1 MSVPELYS
9 YLQVLPYYAAAQRAM
24 YAGGVFHTA
33 GIWAFNGH
41 VQVLSV
47 SRLSSR
53 LHGCTM
59 QRGNDCQLHG
69 ARMCRLYRMPR
80 APRAPLSSNGKK
92 HARAQGGA
100 RARSCAAARRV
111 ARCVL
116 AGRPAGRWL
125 GYWLGLGPA
134 CSPANPLGLIGPLH
148 GPTGPQRGNNPAWII
163 PTRIPRGV
171 EGTVSNTPPLST
183 ITWNLGYQP

>member
-1 MSVPELYS
+1 MYS

-59 QRGNDCQLHG
+59 QLGNDCQLHG
-69 ARMCRLYRMPR
+69 ARMACI
-80 APRAPLSSNGKK
+80 AFI
-92 HARAQGGA
+92 ARAYPELFRAQAAKGA
-100 RARSCAAARRV
+100 RARAGRRPRTLVHSCAALARRAV
-111 ARCVL
+111 

-125 GYWLGLGPA
+125 GCWLGLGPA

-148 GPTGPQRGNNPAWII
+148 GPTGPQRGNNPARII